1 MHPTNTARSTE
12 RFQPPN
18 LFGIKGNRMSEVSQ
32 TSSIADVEVV
42 PDLTFAS
49 PNGVALGVD
58 LYLPKTGSIPP
69 PVIVW
74 IHGGAWRA
82 NDRKHG
88 PDMRRYFAS
97 RGFAMAS
104 IDHRLSGQ
112 DVFPAQIEDV
122 KTAI

>member
-1 MHPTNTARSTE
+1 
-12 RFQPPN
+12 
-18 LFGIKGNRMSEVSQ
+18 MSEVSQ

-104 IDHRLSGQ
+104 GQ
-112 DVFPAQIEDV
+112 REDARV
-122 KTAI
+122 TRSVTGLTWWAEFAVPLD